1 MGVLLQPGAGGERL
15 PAFRTRVAPGP
26 DVVRPDVTLE
36 VARIGEDLVA
46 VLARESAILAV
57 NHFVPEKVWPP
68 GEAL

>member
-1 MGVLLQPGAGGERL
+1 M
-15 PAFRTRVAPGP
+15 APGP
-26 DVVRPDVTLE
+26 DVVRPDVTLQ

>member
-1 MGVLLQPGAGGERL
+1 M
-15 PAFRTRVAPGP
+15 APGP

-46 VLARESAILAV
+46 VLARKPAVLAV